1 MEPEPEASARE
12 LAPEPALWHPVRLRI
27 EDDLRRSRLTVL
39 FRSLLAIPLVIWA
52 LIWANAMLGLYPV
65 LWVMA
70 LFARLLDDD
79 VHRFAARWVRYNTH
93 LNAYLQLLAN
103 PYPRFFGRPN
113 EYPLDVEVDEPEEQ
127 NRWTVAF
134 RLVLAIP
141 ALVFAS
147 VLGTILFV
155 VALTG
160 WFASLA
166 LGRMP
171 RGLRDLGAYC
181 LRYQVQTYA
190 YLFLLTPRYPRLGG
204 GATGVEPPRD
214 TSVY

>member
-1 MEPEPEASARE
+1 MGEDAAFV
-12 LAPEPALWHPVRLRI
+12 AAQPALWHPVRLRI
-27 EDDLRRSRLTVL
+27 DDDLRRSRLTVL
-39 FRSLLAIPLVIWA
+39 FRPLLAIPQVAWA
-52 LIWANAMLGLYPV
+52 VLWANAMLGLYPV
-65 LWVMA
+65 LWLMV
-70 LFARLLDDD
+70 L
-79 VHRFAARWVRYNTH
+79 FAARLDEDVHGFATRWLRYNTH

-103 PYPRFFGRPN
+103 PYPRFLGRPDQ
-113 EYPLDVEVDEPEEQ
+113 YPLDLEVDEPERH

-141 ALVFAS
+141 ALIFAG
-147 VLGTILFV
+147 VLGTILLV
-155 VALTG
+155 VALIG

-181 LRYQVQTYA
+181 LRYQAQTYA

-204 GATGVEPPRD
+204 GATGIEPPAEF
-214 TSVY
+214 T